1 MNTVKLSSFIGKKI
15 AVFATAVAVSS
26 CGSGGGSTEKPL
38 DTPTSGQI
46 TLAADES
53 FMPIVKAEID
63 VFEATYP
70 DAHIKPIY
78 ESEGE
83 AFRRLLADSA
93 RVIIVSRQLNDNEK
107 AQFKQQTITPTT
119 TKLAV
124 DAVALIVNNANA
136 DSLLTVQQIG
146 EIMHGRFSSWKQV
159 NPKAKEEKVVVVF
172 DKSNS
177 SNLEFMRKYYKLPA
191 DLQTNIFAAN
201 SNEEVVKYVSKTPN
215 AIGVIGV
222 NWISDSEDPKHLSFR
237 REVKAVAVA
246 DSTPPTSQYD
256 YYQPFQA
263 YISNGSYPYCRNIY
277 AISREARTGL
287 GNGFVAFAASDPGQ
301 RIVLKAGILP
311 ATAPIR
317 VVNFNKNKKEE

>member
-1 MNTVKLSSFIGKKI
+1 M
-15 AVFATAVAVSS
+15 AVLAAAVAVSS
-26 CGSGGGSTEKPL
+26 CDGGSGASEKKL

-46 TLAADES
+46 TIAADES

-70 DAHIKPIY
+70 EAHFKSVY

-83 AFRRLLADSA
+83 AFKHLLADSA

-124 DAVALIVNNANA
+124 DAVALIVNNANP

-146 EIMHGRFSSWKQV
+146 EIMHGRYTSWKHV
-159 NPKAKEEKVVVVF
+159 NAKSKDEKVVVVF

-177 SNLEFMRKYYKLPA
+177 SNLSFMRKYYKLPE

-222 NWISDSEDPKHLSFR
+222 NWISDSEDPKHMSFR
-237 REVKAVAVA
+237 REVKTVAVA
-246 DSTPPTSQYD
+246 DSTPPASQYD

-277 AISREARTGL
+277 SISREARMGL

-317 VVNFNKNKKEE
+317 VVNFNKNKSE